1 MAGGGIKGGSVHGI
15 TDEIGWAPVKD
26 PVHVNDFQATLLH
39 LFGLNH
45 EQLSVPY
52 RGLNMRLTDLKGEV
66 IHNLIESSTG

>member
-1 MAGGGIKGGSVHGI
+1 M
-15 TDEIGWAPVKD
+15 
-26 PVHVNDFQATLLH
+26 HVNDFQATLLH

>member
-39 LFGLNH
+39 LFGLDH

-66 IHNLIESSTG
+66 VHNLIESSTV